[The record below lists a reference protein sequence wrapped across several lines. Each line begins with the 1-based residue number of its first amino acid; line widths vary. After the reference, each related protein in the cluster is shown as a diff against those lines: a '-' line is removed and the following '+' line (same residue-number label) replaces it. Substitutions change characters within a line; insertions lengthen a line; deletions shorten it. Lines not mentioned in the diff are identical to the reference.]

1 MAKITFIG
9 AGSTV
14 FAKNVLGDIILTP
27 IFHDADI
34 ALYDIDSQRLN
45 DSYLM
50 LCNIHTKYGSAATIT
65 PYLDRIEA
73 LRGANYV
80 INAAQIGGFEPC
92 GIRDLELPR
101 ERYGLRQTVGDSL
114 GIGGIFRAL
123 RTIPV
128 LSEMLDDM
136 ERVCP
141 DAWFINYA
149 NPMAIVTGALLRKGG
164 IKTIGICHSVQE
176 CIPELFAS
184 LGLDDTNV
192 LYKIVGIN
200 HMAWLLEVSRNGEDL
215 YPLIK
220 KLAAE
225 KQGKHDDMVRFE
237 LMKKFGYYVTE
248 SSRHTAEYMP
258 YWIKSAYPKL
268 IDQFNIPLDAY
279 IINSRRRIE
288 KWCEMRKSLVENA
301 DLEHERSKEYSSRI
315 IEALET
321 GVPYKFNGNVLNTG
335 LITNLPAKAIVE
347 VPCVA
352 DRTGIAPCYV
362 GELPE
367 HLAALNRTN
376 INVQLLTIEAAF
388 SRKKEDVYHAAM
400 LDPHTASELSLDDI
414 VSLCNDLFD
423 AHGDWLPEFH

>member
-149 NPMAIVTGALLRKGG
+149 NPMAIVTGALLRRGG